1 MVLHRGN
8 QFKTV
13 IFIAIL
19 DASLHFNPYMI
30 SKIDG
35 ACLLLECFSLSVI
48 VLVIENS
55 IQLGKPS
62 KKDGTTGNGWFNA
75 ILS

>member
-1 MVLHRGN
+1 
-8 QFKTV
+8 
-13 IFIAIL
+13 
-19 DASLHFNPYMI
+19 MI

-62 KKDGTTGNGWFNA
+62 KKDGTTGSGWFNA
-75 ILS
+75 ILSSKYLNFNFSMLCGLLFD

>member
-1 MVLHRGN
+1 
-8 QFKTV
+8 
-13 IFIAIL
+13 
-19 DASLHFNPYMI
+19 MI

-75 ILS
+75 ILSFKFVNLNLSMLCGLLFY